1 MNMTFLLPVRNWM
14 MNVMRPRIGYI
25 ARLLNQIFA
34 RTVKALPLLPVI
46 SILPPWEN
54 LLYGDMAGVLPEKIV
69 LGTISCGNI
78 SDSSYCKKIGFTAT
92 KSGCSALD
100 IL

>member
-1 MNMTFLLPVRNWM
+1 MNYVICTIQTLKIVIWVKRLMTMMFLLPVRNWI
-14 MNVMRPRIGYI
+14 MNVMKPRIGYI

-54 LLYGDMAGVLPEKIV
+54 LLYGDMAMGLPEKIV
-69 LGTISCGNI
+69 WGQFPVMI
-78 SDSSYCKKIGFTAT
+78 
-92 KSGCSALD
+92 
-100 IL
+100 